1 MLVDACL
8 KSEMQED
15 FRVEYAKKME
25 ELKQLVLQHYSNLDD
40 QEMMSSK
47 QSLVLVDVI
56 QRVGMEHHFDEE
68 IQMILG
74 RIYHST
80 NNFAALQF
88 DLYHLSLYFRLLR
101 NQGYHVAAGKY
112 IQY

>member
-1 MLVDACL
+1 
-8 KSEMQED
+8 MQED
-15 FRVEYAKKME
+15 FRDEYAKKME

-40 QEMMSSK
+40 QEMMSRK

-56 QRVGMEHHFDEE
+56 QRLGLEHHFDEE
-68 IQMILG
+68 IEMILG

-80 NNFAALQF
+80 TNSTALQS

-101 NQGYHVAAGKY
+101 NQGYHVAAGKDVK
-112 IQY
+112 